1 MSFLS
6 YSSYLSRLSHLSS
19 SSNLSYLLF
28 YFTLKVILAL
38 AAISSEMEFLVSEEE
53 LKMKFLDPIL
63 LYGSE
68 LSGLFVIQNEVTCVF
83 PA

>member
-1 MSFLS
+1 M
-6 YSSYLSRLSHLSS
+6 
-19 SSNLSYLLF
+19 
-28 YFTLKVILAL
+28 AL

-68 LSGLFVIQNEVTCVF
+68 LSGLKIIQNEGTWVF
-83 PA
+83 PE

>member
-1 MSFLS
+1 
-6 YSSYLSRLSHLSS
+6 
-19 SSNLSYLLF
+19 
-28 YFTLKVILAL
+28 LAL

-68 LSGLFVIQNEVTCVF
+68 LSGLKIIQNEGTWVF
-83 PA
+83 PE